1 MSVVYSSDM
10 ILDILFPK
18 RCINCGKFEDFL
30 CCECK
35 SSLKVIGFQRCPN
48 CKKKNFCGKFCDEK
62 FSMNEKLCSK
72 NFHFDQLILCFLY
85 DRNTVLQKLIVNFKY
100 KFLRSINEF
109 FISILENQFSKFFYS
124 NIEDF
129 PSISESIVVVP
140 VPMSKQKLR
149 LRGDNHSKILAY
161 NFAKKLNLKF
171 CDALWRDHREDQA
184 KLKRSDRLINLRN
197 SIFVK
202 KEYESF
208 LANKTIILIDDI
220 VTTCSTVNECSK
232 ALKTAKVS
240 SVCVLALARG

>member
-1 MSVVYSSDM
+1 MSVVYSADM

-30 CCECK
+30 CFECK
-35 SSLKVIGFQRCPN
+35 NSLKVIGFQRCPN
-48 CKKKNFCGKFCDEK
+48 CKKKNFCGKFCDKKIHERDT
-62 FSMNEKLCSK
+62 SCTE
-72 NFHFDQLILCFLY
+72 NFYFDQLILCFLY
-85 DRNTVLQKLIVNFKY
+85 DRNTVLQKLIINFKY

-109 FISILENQFSKFFYS
+109 FINILINQFSKFFPEFDDFSFS
-124 NIEDF
+124 NENI
-129 PSISESIVVVP
+129 IVVP

-149 LRGDNHSKILAY
+149 LRGDNHSKILAQ

-171 CDALWRDHREDQA
+171 CDALRRDHREDQA

-202 KEYESF
+202 EEYKNL
-208 LANKTIILIDDI
+208 LANKTVVLIDDI

-232 ALKTAKVS
+232 TLKMANVS

>member
-1 MSVVYSSDM
+1 MSVVYSADM

-30 CCECK
+30 CLECK
-35 SSLKVIGFQRCPN
+35 NSLKVVGFQRCPN
-48 CKKKNFCGKFCDEK
+48 CKNKNFCGKFCEK
-62 FSMNEKLCSK
+62 KFHGHVVSCAE

-85 DRNTVLQKLIVNFKY
+85 DRNTVLQKLVVSFKY

-109 FISILENQFSKFFYS
+109 FIDILTNQFSKFFYDL
-124 NIEDF
+124 NEN
-129 PSISESIVVVP
+129 IVVVP
-140 VPMSKQKLR
+140 VPMSKQKLL
-149 LRGDNHSKILAY
+149 LRGDNHSKILAQ

-202 KEYESF
+202 EEYRDF
-208 LANKTIILIDDI
+208 LKDKTVVLIDDI

-232 ALKTAKVS
+232 ALKS
-240 SVCVLALARG
+240 SNVRLVCVLALARG

>member
-1 MSVVYSSDM
+1 MSTLYCVCM

-18 RCINCGKFEDFL
+18 RCINCERFEDFL

-48 CKKKNFCGKFCDEK
+48 CKKKSFCGKFCVEK
-62 FSMNEKLCSK
+62 FSMNGRLCAET
-72 NFHFDQLILCFLY
+72 FYFDQLILCFLY
-85 DRNTVLQKLIVNFKY
+85 DKDTVLRKLIVNFKY

-109 FISILENQFSKFFYS
+109 FINILENQFSKFFYS
-124 NIEDF
+124 DCLLETYD
-129 PSISESIVVVP
+129 ESIIVVP
-140 VPMSKQKLR
+140 VPMSKEKLR
-149 LRGDNHSKILAY
+149 LRGDNHAKILAQ

-171 CDALWRDHREDQA
+171 CDALWRTHREDQA
-184 KLKRSDRLINLRN
+184 KLKRTDRLINLQN

-208 LANKTIILIDDI
+208 LFGKTVILIDDI

-232 ALKTAKVS
+232 ALKNSNVRL
-240 SVCVLALARG
+240 VCVLALARG